1 MFCIVKV
8 CVRPGTGDLKSKFM
22 TILEGDLLTFVFE
35 KIVGELSAEAALLV
49 GDLQRVTLLLGAIK
63 AEPESTND
71 AASKYYSMG
80 LKTVTFVVSQRAA
93 AATAVRR
100 TIQPVDILACE
111 SMAGGLPEWGDAAHP
126 AYGKL
131 FQQLRSVLEA
141 DECRF
146 RDLEQGKKWM
156 CKFIKEVLYPL
167 STYHTKLERDHRSSI
182 PEKFSFSAGANDY
195 AAKKIKATLMKQE
208 TLAADATASLALAVF
223 LDVDSWASV
232 AVALADLVENLEKAL
247 IDMQRGSAA
256 DKKSRDATGGG
267 FFSGAHSKEG
277 IEYKKAVE
285 LVRLTYVE
293 LYNEMELT
301 SPYVPVS
308 TTFFEPTC
316 PASRCAWLRNIELAA
331 SCVVV
336 KVDVGGS
343 IGSLAWVLKRNEGV
357 SEDEDRTDVS
367 DGRSLLEALV
377 PKFHSRAMQNKLTAA
392 LRHVAVVPSSLA
404 LVLYKEITGD
414 ESTANSEKKKERIAF
429 ASKILSLVGPDG
441 DLVLDLR
448 SLANALRL
456 GKTCFTEFWNCLN
469 EVLDEMV
476 LATEARRHGSI
487 VTYLSEIIS
496 HSSLFRRALASLEAK
511 KANGTVKAEELS
523 PTLRWFE
530 MQFWPGNEYVKSAIG
545 YTGRFPLKLML
556 QTREQ
561 RKEHPHFCYTRSQNY
576 LLKAYVYKFQENCA
590 FISVDDKA
598 NGAVGEPGT
607 AVALLSRQR
616 PVTAIDGVA
625 PGAMDHDQGNVKVRV
640 VPTVILVHRIPPSPS
655 GSWYRGNVHVSIKDS
670 VFESSE
676 ATRACAELECV
687 FRKIHDENEKK
698 SFFVIHSDGGPE
710 HNVTFP
716 TVQTALVIML
726 LRSTTVLDGVCH
738 TRGCPNNSWVHEV
751 ERIMSIL
758 NLALYGVAVERPPIS
773 ADDFPGMGE
782 LFPPLQRRHGA
793 AQGGG
798 ALPDARQRPPRGDEA
813 RQRDSPRPLHA
824 APAQGGAVPAGPFG
838 VRGRRGQVFRLED
851 RGRRPRQAAA
861 PTRGEAGGPP
871 GRPRRQVLRDA
882 R

>member
-1 MFCIVKV
+1 MFCLVKV
-8 CVRPGTGDLKSKFM
+8 CVRQGTGDLKSKFM
-22 TILEGDLLTFVFE
+22 TILESDSFTVVFE

-49 GDLQRVTLLLGAIK
+49 GDLQRVTLLLGAIE

-71 AASKYYSMG
+71 AAGKYSSMG

-100 TIQPVDILACE
+100 TIQPVDLLACE
-111 SMAGGLPEWGDAAHP
+111 SMAGGLPD
-126 AYGKL
+126 
-131 FQQLRSVLEA
+131 VLEA

-167 STYHTKLERDHRSSI
+167 STFHTKLERDHGSSI

-195 AAKKIKATLMKQE
+195 AAKKIKAPLMKQE
-208 TLAADATASLALAVF
+208 KLAAARDATASLALAVF

-247 IDMQRGSAA
+247 IDMQRRSAA
-256 DKKSRDATGGG
+256 EKKSRDATGGG
-267 FFSGAHSKEG
+267 FFSGAQSKEG

-293 LYNEMELT
+293 LNNEMELT
-301 SPYVPVS
+301 SPYVPVF
-308 TTFFEPTC
+308 TTFFEPT
-316 PASRCAWLRNIELAA
+316 
-331 SCVVV
+331 
-336 KVDVGGS
+336 
-343 IGSLAWVLKRNEGV
+343 IGSLAKVLKRNEGV
-357 SEDEDRTDVS
+357 SEDEARTDVS

-392 LRHVAVVPSSLA
+392 LRRVAVVPSSLA

-448 SLANALRL
+448 VLANALRL
-456 GKTCFTEFWNCLN
+456 GKTCLTEFWNCLN

-476 LATEARRHGSI
+476 LAAEARRHGNI

-523 PTLRWFE
+523 PTLHWFE
-530 MQFWPGNEYVKSAIG
+530 MQFWPGSEYVKSTIG

-576 LLKAYVYKFQENCA
+576 LLKAYVYKFQENCV

-598 NGAVGEPGT
+598 NGAVGEPGKG
-607 AVALLSRQR
+607 VALLSRQR

-625 PGAMDHDQGNVKVRV
+625 PGAMDHDQVNVKVRV
-640 VPTVILVHRIPPSPS
+640 VPTVMLVHRISPSPG

-687 FRKIHDENEKK
+687 FRKIHGDNEKK

-710 HNVTFP
+710 HNATFP
-716 TVQTALVIML
+716 TVQAALVIMF

-738 TRGCPNNSWVHEV
+738 TRSCLNNSWVHEV
-751 ERIMSIL
+751 EQIMSIL
-758 NLALYGVAVERPPIS
+758 NLALYGVAVERPPII
-773 ADDFPGMGE
+773 ADDFPGMEE
-782 LFPPLQRRHGA
+782 LFRRCKGPVNEILLDRFTQLQLKEEPFQRGPLVSEADADKFFASKIAVVVPDKQLRRREVKRA
-793 AQGGG
+793 DLQ
-798 ALPDARQRPPRGDEA
+798 
-813 RQRDSPRPLHA
+813 
-824 APAQGGAVPAGPFG
+824 AGRVAKFFEPHVHVDPYKIEIRKTCWYG
-838 VRGRRGQVFRLED
+838 
-851 RGRRPRQAAA
+851 
-861 PTRGEAGGPP
+861 
-871 GRPRRQVLRDA
+871 
-882 R
+882 